1 MVRSTILI
9 EYDFV
14 ECRAN
19 AVFVNFPAIVMA
31 LLLEYLC
38 CFNIA
43 TGTSSIE
50 NIEELNKFPE
60 PRNHE
65 AK

>member
-1 MVRSTILI
+1 
-9 EYDFV
+9 
-14 ECRAN
+14 
-19 AVFVNFPAIVMA
+19 MA
-31 LLLEYLC
+31 GHGEVKVVIRIYHKLLS
-38 CFNIA
+38 

-60 PRNHE
+60 PRNQE